1 MAEFKSFSDDAEVLG
16 DVIEAFI
23 AGFPAEL
30 MTLGLDLLRNH
41 DINNPARGEFYKL
54 QSLLDAMKEIQ
65 DRFSSQMLYRIGANI
80 AGNAKLPPGIDSLEV
95 CLASIDQ
102 AYHMNHRGGDI
113 GHYEYEFIGEK
124 TGLKRA
130 KVVCPNPYPCSF
142 DRGVIEGFSLR
153 FKAPDITDV
162 LVLHEENGPCRKQGD
177 ESCTFNV
184 SWG

>member
-1 MAEFKSFSDDAEVLG
+1 MAEFKSFSDEVEVVG

-30 MTLGLDLLRNH
+30 VNLGLELLRNH
-41 DINNPARGEFYKL
+41 GIDNPHRGEYYKL
-54 QSLLDAMKEIQ
+54 QSLLDAMREIQ
-65 DRFSSQMLYRIGANI
+65 ERFSSQMLYRIGESI
-80 AGNAKLPPGIDSLEV
+80 AGNAKLPPGIDSLEI

-102 AYHMNHRGGDI
+102 AYHMNHRNGEI
-113 GHYEYEFIGEK
+113 GSYDYVLLEDR

-142 DRGVIEGFSLR
+142 DRGVIEGFSHR
-153 FKAPDITDV
+153 FKSPEVKDV
-162 LVLHEENGPCRKQGD
+162 LVLHDENEPCRRRGG
-177 ESCTFNV
+177 ESCTYNV